1 MPPPNASVVRRTIVQ
16 HTHFYED
23 NDDEEAVIVPQH
35 LEPEQYRFEFPPK
48 SRLRALAYL
57 DQFQRGEEFS
67 YFDESSF
74 TSSSSAA
81 CSSVDKIFNST
92 LLINSSISS
101 SSRSEVDEV
110 GCLTSEDQLDLFI
123 ESITSSYGMDTQAS
137 HMLGRAGWDHRTS
150 PGSRDSSR
158 NSSRCMSR
166 AAGGND
172 ELQLVDDSNL
182 SPLQLPAQANDRS
195 LAAGR
200 KNRVRKVSSDSTT
213 TVQPDPVGPSSFLLA
228 KCRLNSVDEDI
239 SLHGN
244 VMTAFYFISHQA
256 LAYSFPCPFFSLAL
270 LFSLLCCPTA
280 YNGMPPPSDDDSL
293 PVFRSESVPVMD
305 DDDGSM
311 SDSDSD
317 MEDSRV
323 VLIRL
328 HKGRP
333 AWTRAKP
340 LKNTATATTVDCRP
354 LSSQTCL
361 ISDEGYDDDESDD
374 EPPIESASVFLPL
387 SKKEQSSMVDHDVL
401 RTEAATRIQAAWRG
415 YQARKAAKQSSLA
428 PTQRVLAQLARICG
442 GLQRKKMMRVD
453 ERIHLLEQRLHE
465 ETAMRTAFEKAMEDM
480 TILIDQQQKV
490 LYDRI
495 EQEVHLRQAYE
506 RKMEEALGQMQ
517 PLEHRLHEE
526 TMARIELE
534 NMMAHVLGQV
544 SEMQEQQQQQA
555 KADADAKRIMQR
567 KLSEAMSEI
576 AALKKHQLPTTRPTV
591 HNTTATTTTAT
602 TTSKSTATTTSAN
615 TPPASSSK
623 VRKPPVSNTS
633 KPASSSVSRP
643 PATSAASSVSRSATP
658 RRTLV
663 PASQT
668 PRVPSRMDTKR
679 PTAVPRSHRT
689 VTPSPS
695 PATTRK
701 PIVSRR

>member
-1 MPPPNASVVRRTIVQ
+1 MMADEFSRFNAAPIMLRRPSSLAADDRLFGPDQ
-16 HTHFYED
+16 HSHFYEVND
-23 NDDEEAVIVPQH
+23 DDEEAVIVPQH

-101 SSRSEVDEV
+101 SSRSEADEV

-137 HMLGRAGWDHRTS
+137 HMLGRARWDHRTS
-150 PGSRDSSR
+150 PSSR
-158 NSSRCMSR
+158 NSSRSSSRCMSR

-182 SPLQLPAQANDRS
+182 SPLQLPARANDRS

-200 KNRVRKVSSDSTT
+200 KNRVRKLSSDSTT

-228 KCRLNSVDEDI
+228 RCSLNSVDEDT
-239 SLHGN
+239 SLH
-244 VMTAFYFISHQA
+244 V
-256 LAYSFPCPFFSLAL
+256 
-270 LFSLLCCPTA
+270 
-280 YNGMPPPSDDDSL
+280 YNDMPPPSDDDSL

-311 SDSDSD
+311 DDSDSD

-323 VLIRL
+323 VLIKLR
-328 HKGRP
+328 KGRT

-340 LKNTATATTVDCRP
+340 LTKTAGTGLDCRP
-354 LSSQTCL
+354 LSNQTCL

-387 SKKEQSSMVDHDVL
+387 SKKEQTSMVDHDVL

-415 YQARKAAKQSSLA
+415 YQARKTAAEQSNLA

-442 GLQRKKMMRVD
+442 GLQRKKMMRAD

-480 TILIDQQQKV
+480 TILIDHQQKV

-526 TMARIELE
+526 TLARIELE

-544 SEMQEQQQQQA
+544 SEMQEQQQHQA

-576 AALKKHQLPTTRPTV
+576 ATLKKHQLPTARPQA
-591 HNTTATTTTAT
+591 HTTTTAT
-602 TTSKSTATTTSAN
+602 TTTKTTKSTATATSATNITTTSAN
-615 TPPASSSK
+615 TPPVSSSNA
-623 VRKPPVSNTS
+623 RKHHLSSSNTS
-633 KPASSSVSRP
+633 KPASSVSRP
-643 PATSAASSVSRSATP
+643 SATAASSVSRSATP

-701 PIVSRR
+701 TIVSRR